1 MLAPTKVKP
10 RLRGR
15 LHQVTAFASVP
26 AAIALMLRA
35 GGVAAHVS
43 AAVYGLTLVALF
55 GVSALYHVHHW
66 EPAPRMLMKRLD
78 HSVIYVFIA
87 GCYTLCCLEVL
98 TGAFAVS
105 IVVAAWLGAVLGVG
119 IQLHPRLAFHKAH
132 NALYIV
138 MGWLVIVGAPQLITH
153 LSGERLGLLFAGGV
167 LYTGGAIMLACKWP
181 RLRPAVFGFH
191 EVWHCMVFA
200 AAVCNYILFW
210 QLVP

>member
-1 MLAPTKVKP
+1 MGSWYWIDV
-10 RLRGR
+10 
-15 LHQVTAFASVP
+15 
-26 AAIALMLRA
+26 
-35 GGVAAHVS
+35 
-43 AAVYGLTLVALF
+43 
-55 GVSALYHVHHW
+55 
-66 EPAPRMLMKRLD
+66 
-78 HSVIYVFIA
+78 
-87 GCYTLCCLEVL
+87 C
-98 TGAFAVS
+98 
-105 IVVAAWLGAVLGVG
+105 AVLGVAV
-119 IQLHPRLAFHKAH
+119 QLHPRLAFHKAH

-153 LSGERLGLLFAGGV
+153 LSGARVALLFAGGI